1 MQLIFQAFKVGTG
14 SDKSLQIFS
23 GPKTFDKL
31 NSWLIFNYLSFL
43 DLLFLFRRN
52 FFHLFYI
59 RIKMVWLLIPQIQY
73 NFPYSCLSCWVH
85 FCPEHPVAF
94 LPIKVIFFLQGS
106 DFLHVNYFPHPNL
119 IWAAPLP
126 NCCSFHFIC
135 SLYSAL

>member
-1 MQLIFQAFKVGTG
+1 MQLIFQAFKVGT
-14 SDKSLQIFS
+14 DQTNLFKSSLVVLKHLI
-23 GPKTFDKL
+23 
-31 NSWLIFNYLSFL
+31 NSWLIFNYFSFL
-43 DLLFLFRRN
+43 DLIFLFRRN
-52 FFHLFYI
+52 FFHLFYV
-59 RIKMVWLLIPQIQY
+59 RIKMVQLLIPQIQY